1 MYPTNVPQSHHSDSV
16 LSRQDTQV
24 NSNSSNNASRHSDT
38 IQDMTPV
45 KPGQDIGPL
54 KYERNRLLT
63 FENWPPTAEVDP
75 VVLAKSGFR
84 YTRNGDRV
92 QCVFCKVIL
101 RDWEQGDVVHIEH
114 RKISPLCPF
123 LNGFNVGNVPI
134 PQEQRV
140 APRIRPVIRGGHL
153 PANVVESMSD
163 LETLGVNTVRPK
175 YPQYAI
181 ESLRVASF
189 TNWPPHK
196 QQTPDQLAKAGF
208 FYAGIS
214 DHVKCFYCDGGLRNF
229 DAKDDPWVEHAKY
242 YPTCRYLLQSKGQ
255 SFINATRIREREPTL
270 GDVLAQEEQRQIAA
284 NEVEE
289 REVRARLDRTFVKTV
304 LEMGFH
310 RNLIKRVIRKRLEV
324 GGDFSSAVALLE
336 AAFAE
341 QEQEEQFQ
349 NTSGNQTQFKKPIQH
364 ATVNQSDSR
373 HDGGAHYMFMAQE
386 PDTNIL
392 KNEETVIPEQAPGA
406 VSGEDDEKETDPK
419 INKQLFE
426 ENQKLKDERLCKICL
441 TEESSIAFLPCG
453 HLVSCVTCAPA
464 LSQCPVCR
472 ETIKGTIRTYLA

>member
-1 MYPTNVPQSHHSDSV
+1 MNPTNAPQTIHSDSIFP
-16 LSRQDTQV
+16 RRDAQV
-24 NSNSSNNASRHSDT
+24 NNNSSSNASRHSDN

-54 KYERNRLLT
+54 KYERNRLAT

-101 RDWEQGDVVHIEH
+101 RNWEQGDVVHIEH
-114 RKISPLCPF
+114 RNHSPLCPF
-123 LNGFNVGNVPI
+123 LNGLNVGNVPI

-140 APRIRPVIRGGHL
+140 TPRIRPAVRGGHL

-175 YPQYAI
+175 HPQYAI

-214 DHVKCFYCDGGLRNF
+214 DNVKCFFCDGGLRNF
-229 DAKDDPWVEHAKY
+229 DARDDPWVEHAKY
-242 YPTCRYLLQSKGQ
+242 FPTCRYLLQCKGQ
-255 SFINATRIREREPTL
+255 GFINTRINHEREPTL
-270 GDVLAQEEQRQIAA
+270 GDLLAREEQRQIAV
-284 NEVEE
+284 NEVDE
-289 REVRARLDRTFVKTV
+289 REVRARLDLTFVKAV
-304 LEMGFH
+304 LEMGFS
-310 RNLIKRVIRKRLEV
+310 RDLIKRVIRKQLEA
-324 GGDFSSAVALLE
+324 GGDFSSATTLLE

-341 QEQEEQFQ
+341 QAQEEQFQ
-349 NTSGNQTQFKKPIQH
+349 NTSGSQTQVKDTIQH
-364 ATVNQSDSR
+364 ATANQSDSR
-373 HDGGAHYMFMAQE
+373 SNGEAHYVFMTQE
-386 PDTNIL
+386 LEANAL
-392 KNEETVIPEQAPGA
+392 ENEETVTPEQGISP
-406 VSGEDDEKETDPK
+406 S
-419 INKQLFE
+419 L
-426 ENQKLKDERLCKICL
+426 LLCL
-441 TEESSIAFLPCG
+441 LLPFRMLPFNSNWDWDQVL
-453 HLVSCVTCAPA
+453 HA
-464 LSQCPVCR
+464 
-472 ETIKGTIRTYLA
+472 